1 MADAWQLAAAVV
13 AAIGLGTAATG
24 LWGWRRIVARRGTTE
39 QRARLLALAAQAV
52 ADDGGRGLLVLLDA
66 LDRVPAGLSPVVVA
80 WLPRLTARGDE
91 PAILLTITWDGNQWR
106 RVHRP
111 DVLLQGLAAH
121 LAAEPTL
128 NGPRAQALMAEL
140 LSLAPPSPP

>member
-66 LDRVPAGLSPVVVA
+66 LDRAPAGSSPVAVA

-111 DVLLQGLAAH
+111 EAMLQGLSAH
-121 LAAEPTL
+121 LSAEPTL
-128 NGPRAQALMAEL
+128 NSPRAQALMGEL
-140 LSLAPPSPP
+140 RRLTPSPSP